1 MSWQQGRDTI
11 VLLIR
16 RGHLEQISGDA
27 ANGGYLIQQ
36 ARQRLTTATTL
47 LNVDPVS
54 AYTIAYDS
62 ARQAV
67 TALLIQQGLR
77 PKMEGGHVAIA
88 EAVRAQFGEP
98 FHFFNAMRRRRNKLE
113 YPQSPSDVAIAS
125 DAAAEALDY
134 VERTVRAAEQLL
146 PTLRIWHP

>member
-1 MSWQQGRDTI
+1 VSWQQGHDTI
-11 VLLIR
+11 VVLIK

-27 ANGGYLIQQ
+27 ANGGFLIEQ
-36 ARQRLTTATTL
+36 ARQRLATATAI

-54 AYTIAYDS
+54 AYNIAYDG

-98 FHFFNAMRRRRNKLE
+98 FYYFNAMRRRRNKLE
-113 YPQSPSDVAIAS
+113 YPQSPGDVAIAP
-125 DAAAEALDY
+125 DATAEAIAY
-134 VERTVRAAEQLL
+134 VERTVRAVEQLL
-146 PTLRIWHP
+146 PNLDIWRP